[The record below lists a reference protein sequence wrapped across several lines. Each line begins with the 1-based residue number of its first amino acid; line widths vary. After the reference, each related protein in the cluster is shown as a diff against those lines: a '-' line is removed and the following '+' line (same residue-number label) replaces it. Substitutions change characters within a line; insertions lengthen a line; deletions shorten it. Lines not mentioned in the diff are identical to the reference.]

1 VTGPAPRTEWQR
13 HRVVHRVGHSPDPW
27 RWTPW
32 QYVKAT
38 GRWDDPTG
46 TYRVL
51 YVADSVYACLVEVL
65 APFRPDPS
73 LEDLY
78 ADLLGDPADG
88 EFLTVP
94 AGTVDRRWISER
106 AVGTAKMT
114 GRFVAIADPSILI
127 NRMQQFPGNVA
138 VATNVLRN
146 QRRSQRRHH
155 AALTRLPPELEE
167 PDFAEAAT
175 DRLDDEAAMRAVLAR
190 LSKLSR
196 IEQEVL
202 SLCIWEGL
210 TPQAA
215 AVALGVPDATVRT
228 RLRRAREHL
237 RLLSESASQGDTP

>member
-1 VTGPAPRTEWQR
+1 MTGPAPRTEWQR

-65 APFRPDPS
+65 APFRPEPS

-114 GRFVAIADPSILI
+114 GRFVAIGHSQTLAWLRRRVPRLLLTHRITDLDGAAVRDAEPRAFTQALSALFYAWTDSDGTGVDGIGFRSRWGDDLHLWSIYERTQTGIDNLSPLLSDSI
-127 NRMQQFPGNVA
+127 QENLHPDQPDLARAMTVHHL
-138 VATNVLRN
+138 VLR
-146 QRRSQRRHH
+146 
-155 AALTRLPPELEE
+155 PP
-167 PDFAEAAT
+167 P
-175 DRLDDEAAMRAVLAR
+175 
-190 LSKLSR
+190 
-196 IEQEVL
+196 
-202 SLCIWEGL
+202 G
-210 TPQAA
+210 
-215 AVALGVPDATVRT
+215 
-228 RLRRAREHL
+228 
-237 RLLSESASQGDTP
+237 